1 MNSHADSMELIREL
15 CAAFGPSGREEA
27 VAELIKSK
35 ISSICPTVCD
45 DRMGNLIAVMRFGD
59 TTAKN
64 RKTVMISAHMD
75 EVGFMI
81 NEIKADGTLGFDT
94 IGGINESVMAGR
106 RIQILGSKG
115 LVTGIIASKAIHH
128 KDKEERKKAVKVEKL
143 YMDIGAADK
152 DEAMQ
157 YVSVG
162 DFAVFDSPFYAFGD
176 GLVKGKALD
185 DRMGCAAMIETM
197 RSLHQAPI
205 SGNVDA
211 CFCFTVREE
220 IGLSG
225 AKAAA
230 YRLKPQAAIVLE
242 TTAIADIEGV
252 PAAERVA
259 DMGGG
264 VVVSVMD
271 RATIYYRPLVDL
283 ALELGKKK
291 DVGAQVKRFVSGGND
306 AGTIHRTG
314 EGVKTVALSVPTR
327 YLHSPA
333 CVASMADYHSQQRL
347 CEELLRAIA
356 LREEI

>member
-1 MNSHADSMELIREL
+1 MTNTSMELLQEL

-27 VAELIKSK
+27 VAELIKNK
-35 ISSICPTVCD
+35 ICQICPD
-45 DRMGNLIAVMRFGD
+45 AAYDRMGNLIAVMRFGD
-59 TTAKN
+59 IAAKD
-64 RKTVMISAHMD
+64 RKRVMISAHMD

-81 NEIKADGTLGFDT
+81 NEVKSDGTLGFDT
-94 IGGINESVMAGR
+94 VGGISESVMAGR
-106 RIQILGSKG
+106 RVQILGSKG
-115 LVTGIIASKAIHH
+115 LMTGIIASKAIHH
-128 KDKEERKKAVKVEKL
+128 KDKKEREKTVKTEKL

-152 DEAMQ
+152 DEALQ
-157 YVSVG
+157 YVNVG

-197 RSLHQAPI
+197 RSLKQTPI
-205 SGNVDA
+205 DGNIDA

-230 YRLKPQAAIVLE
+230 YRLKPHVAIVLE

-252 PAAERVA
+252 APSERVA
-259 DMGGG
+259 DMRGG
-264 VVVSVMD
+264 VVVSIMD
-271 RATIYYRPLVDL
+271 RSTIYYRPLVDL
-283 ALELGKKK
+283 AL
-291 DVGAQVKRFVSGGND
+291 DVGKNKDIKAQVKRFVSGGND
-306 AGTIHRTG
+306 AGTIHKTG

-333 CVASMADYHSQQRL
+333 CVASLEDYNSQQRL
-347 CEELLRAIA
+347 CEEILRSAA
-356 LREEI
+356 LMEEI